1 MFFGA
6 TEITKANFFA
16 LFLVFSDR
24 TFTSKLCISAFKKT
38 GLIPFNPSVIL
49 DKIKEYKKV
58 QDVLEVKS
66 NDDKSKGFGI
76 SLPRL

>member
-6 TEITKANFFA
+6 TEITKADFFV

-24 TFTSKLCISAFKKT
+24 TFTPKLCISAFKKT

-49 DKIKEYKKV
+49 NKIKEYKGV
-58 QDVLEVKS
+58 QDVLRVES
-66 NDDKSKGFGI
+66 SDNESKGF
-76 SLPRL
+76 STSPPRP